1 MSKPLLVFQGPV
13 STRSGYG
20 DHARDLVQSLF
31 DLDKY
36 DIKIIPTRWG
46 TTPMNQID
54 TTTELG
60 KKILENV
67 VVQIDRQ
74 PDIYVQLTVANE
86 FQPLG
91 KYNIGITAGVETT
104 IAPKE
109 FLDGCNKMDLILVPS
124 EFTKEVLEKTS
135 FAEIDNRT
143 KQKVRDIAITKP
155 IEVLFEGVD
164 LGIFLDRKG
173 GKEDVLKNIE
183 TEFNYLFVGHW
194 LTGALGQDRKDVGM
208 LIKTFCTIFKGTPKE
223 KQPGLILK
231 TSAAGFSVGD
241 REVISKQIKQ
251 LTDEYG
257 KQCPPIYLLFGDMTP
272 NELANLYHHS
282 KVKAMISFTKGEGY
296 GRPLAEFALT
306 GKPVLVSDW
315 SGHKDF
321 LPKEH
326 TVYLDGEITPVH
338 ESAANQFLLKEA
350 SWFTVNYSNAAQKIL
365 DVFKN
370 YSKYSENS
378 KGLQSNI
385 KTNFSLEKMTQKM
398 GEIFGK
404 YVKVTEHVQLKL
416 PEIKKL

>member
-1 MSKPLLVFQGPV
+1 
-13 STRSGYG
+13 
-20 DHARDLVQSLF
+20 
-31 DLDKY
+31 
-36 DIKIIPTRWG
+36 
-46 TTPMNQID
+46 
-54 TTTELG
+54 
-60 KKILENV
+60 
-67 VVQIDRQ
+67 
-74 PDIYVQLTVANE
+74 
-86 FQPLG
+86 
-91 KYNIGITAGVETT
+91 
-104 IAPKE
+104 
-109 FLDGCNKMDLILVPS
+109 
-124 EFTKEVLEKTS
+124 
-135 FAEIDNRT
+135 
-143 KQKVRDIAITKP
+143 
-155 IEVLFEGVD
+155 
-164 LGIFLDRKG
+164 
-173 GKEDVLKNIE
+173 
-183 TEFNYLFVGHW
+183 
-194 LTGALGQDRKDVGM
+194 
-208 LIKTFCTIFKGTPKE
+208 
-223 KQPGLILK
+223 
-231 TSAAGFSVGD
+231 
-241 REVISKQIKQ
+241 
-251 LTDEYG
+251 
-257 KQCPPIYLLFGDMTP
+257 MTP

-321 LPKEH
+321 LLKEH